1 MVLWTYGFTS
11 SLAGSK
17 LDSLAEHLHSVR
29 LFKTVKLFTQ
39 PFDSSLS
46 KDNQ

>member
-11 SLAGSK
+11 TLNGSK
-17 LDSLAEHLHSVR
+17 LDPAEHLHSVR
-29 LFKTVKLFTQ
+29 LFKTVKLFIQ